1 MADNKISLPSGGGG
15 LVRFDEDY
23 STKFPLKPTHVVG
36 FIILVIALRIGLSMI
51 F

>member
-1 MADNKISLPSGGGG
+1 MTDNKISLPSGGGG

-23 STKFPLKPTHVVG
+23 STRFPLKPTHVIG
-36 FIILVIALRIGLSMI
+36 FIILIIALRIILSMV